1 MRRFSALPGH
11 RAPSLQREVLSNYQE
26 TTTAAIPAPLNDPLH
41 SFIARRL
48 VRFEGEMVAAGKVW
62 QLWKADCEAH
72 GIEPGTQ
79 QALYEV
85 LEFSADV
92 CRTTPISSSKSCR
105 HRRCTDRRCRMTAKG
120 DRGLKRAAP
129 SSRHPKSPRHV
140 RTA

>member
-72 GIEPGTQ
+72 GIESGTQ
-79 QALYEV
+79 QALGRNFKKWFAHEKNNG
-85 LEFSADV
+85 
-92 CRTTPISSSKSCR
+92 R
-105 HRRCTDRRCRMTAKG
+105 
-120 DRGLKRAAP
+120 
-129 SSRHPKSPRHV
+129 PRYC
-140 RTA
+140 